1 MVDTSEIRRL
11 QAGKIDKPL
20 VEPTDGQALIYN
32 AATKR
37 YEGGAGGG
45 GGGVTDHG
53 ALTGLADDDHSQYYN
68 ASRLNAWAGSSAIT
82 TIGTLIAGS
91 IPVSLITGLG
101 TLATQS
107 GTFSGTSSGTNTGDQ
122 TITLTGDVTGSGTG
136 SFAATITN
144 DAVTFAKMQTITDA
158 RLLGR
163 SAGADGDCQHIT
175 VGSGLSLSG
184 GELSATGA
192 SSTGS
197 FGITIDGG
205 GSAITTGL
213 KGFVRV
219 PYNCTITG
227 WEIYADQTG
236 SVVIDVWKDTYANF
250 PPTSLDSIA
259 GSEKPTLSSTQK
271 NQDTSLG
278 TWTTS
283 VTAGDVIAFNVDSA
297 TTVTRV
303 NLSINVTKT

>member
-1 MVDTSEIRRL
+1 MKGDTAWLLGWLQRVLTAGSNVTLTKTVDGIAIASS
-11 QAGKIDKPL
+11 
-20 VEPTDGQALIYN
+20 
-32 AATKR
+32 
-37 YEGGAGGG
+37 GGG
-45 GGGVTDHG
+45 GSSDHG
-53 ALTGLADDDHSQYYN
+53 ALTGLADDDHTQYHN
-68 ASRLNAWAGSSAIT
+68 DSRADTWLGTKNTTNLAEGTNLYHTTGRVNTILSTWAGSSSIT
-82 TIGTLIAGS
+82 TVGTLIAGS

-101 TLATQS
+101 SLAALNTV
-107 GTFSGTSSGTNTGDQ
+107 GTSQID
-122 TITLTGDVTGSGTG
+122 
-136 SFAATITN
+136 N

-163 SAGADGDCQHIT
+163 SAGSDGDCQHIT
-175 VGSGLSLSG
+175 VGSGLTLSG
-184 GELSATGA
+184 GELSAAGA

-219 PYNCTITG
+219 PYTCTITG

-259 GSEKPTLSSTQK
+259 GSEKPTLSSAQK